1 MSNKIIAISP
11 QGVELTM
18 TRMTAES
25 HKHLMIQAGE
35 RGWVYGTREEIDA
48 LQGRKQ
54 SSHVQ
59 VLSKDLEILELRKQ
73 IAELKAML
81 VAQDEKDI
89 PVETEEAPMNA
100 KVVIGFINSANSKEE
115 IERIIATET
124 RQSVLKAAK
133 KRITE
138 LA

>member
-25 HKHLMIQAGE
+25 HKHLMAQAGE

-54 SSHVQ
+54 SSNVQ
-59 VLSKDLEILELRKQ
+59 LLSKDLEILELKKR
-73 IAELKAML
+73 IAELEAML

-89 PVETEEAPMNA
+89 PDETQEAPMNA
-100 KVVIGFINSANSKEE
+100 KVVISFINSAQSKEE